1 MKMLKFF
8 VSAMVVLVI
17 VVFGL
22 IFGFH
27 NNEAITVDFLV
38 FKSSSMGIGFW
49 MLLSLLLGAIL
60 GWLIS
65 LPKVIFLKI
74 SNQRQQLKVN
84 NQEAELSRLKGLPLK
99 GK

>member
-1 MKMLKFF
+1 
-8 VSAMVVLVI
+8 MVVLVI

-27 NNEAITVDFLV
+27 NSEVITVDFLI
-38 FKSSSMGIGFW
+38 FKFSSMGIGFW
-49 MLLSLLLGAIL
+49 ILVSFMLGAIS

-65 LPKVIFLKI
+65 LPKGLFLKV
-74 SNQRQQLKVN
+74 SNQRHQIKVKS
-84 NQEAELSRLKGLPLK
+84 QAAELSRLKGLPLK